1 MYLTLLFTAFL
12 TQVSDTTF
20 AVRRGQRLEI
30 SSFAGSITV
39 KTWSKDQ
46 VRVTGEV
53 GRKDELEVDVGGTV
67 ISVEATGSWGP
78 ASDAD
83 IVVTMP
89 TWMAVSASGVETDIV
104 VDGCRCAIKAE
115 TVSGDVTVRG
125 GEGNVDLQSVEGSIL
140 ASDIT
145 GRLNA
150 ETVNEEVTLL
160 RVQGEIHAQ
169 TVNGD
174 VTLEEIRSA
183 SVQASTVNG
192 DIRYVGTIQD
202 QGSYEFATHQ
212 GDLLVTMPESANAS
226 VTVNTFN
233 GSFESEF
240 PVTIT
245 GKTQRKKFSF
255 TVGNGSARVTLES
268 FGGDIQLVRPGSRA
282 AKSKGHMEGDE

>member
-1 MYLTLLFTAFL
+1 MYLTLLFTAL
-12 TQVSDTTF
+12 LAPNADTTF
-20 AVRRGQRLEI
+20 TVQRGQRLEI
-30 SSFAGSITV
+30 SAFAGSITV
-39 KTWSKDQ
+39 RTWNRDQ
-46 VRVTGEV
+46 VRVTGET
-53 GRKDELEVDVGGTV
+53 GSKDELEVEARGSVITV
-67 ISVEATGSWGP
+67 ETTGRWGP

-89 TWMAVSASGVETDIV
+89 AWMAVAASGVETDITIE
-104 VDGCRCAIKAE
+104 GCKCAIRAE

-125 GEGNVDLQSVEGSIL
+125 GEGNVDLESVEGSIT

-145 GRLNA
+145 GRVA
-150 ETVNEEVTLL
+150 AQTVNEDVDLTRITGEV
-160 RVQGEIHAQ
+160 RAQ

-174 VTLEEIRSA
+174 VMLEDVRST

-202 QGSYEFATHQ
+202 QGSYEFSTHQ
-212 GDLLVTMPESANAS
+212 GELLVTMAETANAT

-245 GKTQRKKFSF
+245 GKTQRKKFTF
-255 TVGNGSARVTLES
+255 TVGKGTARVSLES
-268 FGGDIQLVRPGSRA
+268 FGGDIQVVRPGSRT
-282 AKSKGHMEGDE
+282 K